1 MRKNLSMFLV
11 TVSAC
16 TLFAGCGSERVNQ
29 EEAVNNQTVAINL
42 ESDNSNSDEDLP
54 TAYVYTTAD
63 NIIPMSE
70 SATIDGVTY
79 QVLKC
84 EVTSEFGDRNLDNL
98 NYFYDD
104 GGIDDSGN
112 LTNNS
117 RYIFLTIQYTN
128 TTDSE
133 IEINQGGKGIYF
145 LDEHYIVTDYNG
157 NSVYID
163 MENSEKP
170 ANERDYY
177 DLKPGESITSE
188 VGWVISKDTLD
199 AYDKIYNVVRQVDCW
214 TESGGATD
222 PNAIYIELE
231 Y

>member
-1 MRKNLSMFLV
+1 MFFV
-11 TVSAC
+11 AVSIC
-16 TLFAGCGSERVNQ
+16 TLLAGCGAETVDQSGTVNDQ
-29 EEAVNNQTVAINL
+29 PVTTDPASTE
-42 ESDNSNSDEDLP
+42 SNSDGDLP
-54 TAYVYTTAD
+54 NSYVYTTEE

-70 SATIDGVTY
+70 RATIDGVTY

-84 EVTSEFGDRNLDNL
+84 EVTSEFGDRNLDYL
-98 NYFYDD
+98 DYFYDD

-145 LDEHYIVTDYNG
+145 LDEHYIVRDYNVD
-157 NSVYID
+157 SVYID
-163 MENSEKP
+163 MENPNKP
-170 ANERDYY
+170 ANEIYFY
-177 DLKPGESITSE
+177 DLEPGESITSE

-199 AYDKIYNVVRQVDCW
+199 RYDKIYNVVRQSDCE
-214 TESGGATD
+214 TDVGGSTD
-222 PNAIYIELE
+222 PDAVYIELAYE
-231 Y
+231 GART